1 MPKHKKFPKK
11 KKKIKLILLFLI
23 NFFKILTSLKEI
35 KNKNYVKTTP
45 KHINF
50 IFKKKKKIINFF

>member
-1 MPKHKKFPKK
+1 MPKHKQFPK

-23 NFFKILTSLKEI
+23 DFFQIFTSLKEI
-35 KNKNYVKTTP
+35 KNQTYVTTVP

-50 IFKKKKKIINFF
+50 IF